1 MEYSTISI
9 NIDYHNLL
17 KKSRFYKRK
26 QNSKSLNLQGEYWN
40 KKYMFYVLKT
50 TYGHRVT
57 K

>member
-26 QNSKSLNLQGEYWN
+26 QNSKSLNLQGEY
-40 KKYMFYVLKT
+40 
-50 TYGHRVT
+50 
-57 K
+57 